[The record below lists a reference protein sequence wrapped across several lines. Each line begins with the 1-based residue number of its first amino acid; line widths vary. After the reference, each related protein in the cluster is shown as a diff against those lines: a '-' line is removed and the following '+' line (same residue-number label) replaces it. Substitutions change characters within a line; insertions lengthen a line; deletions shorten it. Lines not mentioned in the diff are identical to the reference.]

1 MQFKVEEKYKNSS
14 GIYSIINN
22 ITGKYYIGS
31 AIDFYDRFMFHKWQ
45 LKNNRHDN
53 SHLQKSYN
61 KYGNCEFS
69 FNLLELLSPKDDLI
83 EREQFYIDL
92 LEAADLELGYN
103 LSPTAGSNFG
113 TKRTQASKDKVSA
126 TNGRKVYKLDKI
138 TGELLDVYDSV
149 SIAARENNCNVGVV
163 KSCCLGEKKTYKGY
177 VWQYDKNE
185 KPKIRFHGEPI
196 TEEIILK
203 RLKSFNPKKIFH
215 VSPDGFVVR
224 EYNSRY
230 EAVKATGINSSSIN
244 GVLCGHR
251 KSVFSQVFFY
261 E

>member
-1 MQFKVEEKYKNSS
+1 MQFKVEEKYKNSP

-31 AIDFYDRFMFHKWQ
+31 AVDFYDRFMFHKWQ
-45 LKNNRHDN
+45 LKNNRHNND
-53 SHLQKSYN
+53 HLQNSYN

-92 LEAADLELGYN
+92 LEAANPELGYN

-113 TKRTQASKDKVSA
+113 TKRTQESKDKVSV
-126 TNGRKVYKLDKI
+126 TNGRKVYKLDKD
-138 TGELLDVYDSV
+138 TGELLDVYNSI
-149 SIAARENNCNVGVV
+149 SIAGRENNCSKIVI
-163 KSCCLGEKKTYKGY
+163 KSCCAGQKKTYKGY
-177 VWQYDKNE
+177 KWQYDKNE
-185 KPKIRFHGEPI
+185 RSKIKHNRRPI
-196 TEEIILK
+196 PEEVINK
-203 RLKSFNPKKIFH
+203 RLKTFNPKKIFH

-244 GVLCGHR
+244 GVLSGHR